1 MLSITTQLVY
11 WNIVFDPLL
20 KLKFYCGHWPLS
32 DLHWHSIIELY
43 CSIFK
48 RILWSSNLSYVT
60 SSRASCISWIFPRYT
75 VNFRSLKYRKAVLWY
90 TLPRR
95 ITWNLKVLVFLK
107 TILVKVYLLLS
118 ICWNYCMSVYLW
130 AIWGNI
136 VLQNFSLLFWKLNA
150 ENSAFL

>member
-1 MLSITTQLVY
+1 MVSVPANFVCTVSAYSENPTEGDRIKGLQDQKILVY
-11 WNIVFDPLL
+11 IYI
-20 KLKFYCGHWPLS
+20 KI
-32 DLHWHSIIELY
+32 HSVHIYGLCKVWKITYGVIAWII
-43 CSIFK
+43 F
-48 RILWSSNLSYVT
+48 
-60 SSRASCISWIFPRYT
+60 T